1 MLIGLDVGGT
11 HVDAVLLQEK
21 KILKYVKVPTGE
33 GSLLASVGRALD
45 SLLREEDPSLVQ
57 QVNLSTTI
65 CTNAIVEK
73 NLPPVGMFLISGP
86 GLNPS
91 FLACGAATAFLSGA
105 IDHRGRETALLNT
118 AEITAAMH
126 DLQAKG
132 IRLAGIAGKFATK
145 NPSQEKEVR
154 RLTGPHFDQTAMGH
168 TLSGRLG
175 FPRRVYTTYLNL
187 AVWEVYSSF
196 VRAVSA
202 SLAQKGLRAPIHVLK
217 ADGGTML
224 LDASLQCPI
233 ETVLSG
239 PAASVMGAIAL
250 CPCNQDALVIDIG
263 GTTTDIALLA
273 NGEPLLEPKGITIEG
288 YPTLVRALG
297 SHPTGIGGDSQLRVK
312 NGEILVGPRRLGP
325 AMAFGGPA
333 PTPTDAMVLL
343 GLIDTGDREQALVA
357 MQLIANELGSEPA
370 TAANL
375 VCQAMVQAICQKAK
389 LIIEE
394 TNTRPVY
401 TVQEVLMERSIR
413 PSLAIVI
420 GGPALAIAPA
430 LEKALGIRTIF
441 PPSPGVANAVG
452 AAASR
457 TTAELTLLADTSQGK
472 LSVPEEDLT
481 ETIPN
486 NFSLAQAKAKAIEL
500 LRKRAARLGL
510 ADNPPVDVL
519 EEQSFNMVRGFTT
532 TGKDLRVRVQIRP
545 GVRLELAEGGKTLV
559 ES

>member
-11 HVDAVLLQEK
+11 HVDAVLLQER
-21 KILKYVKVPTGE
+21 KILKHVKVPTGE
-33 GSLLASVGRALD
+33 GSLLGPVGKALD
-45 SLLREEDPSLVQ
+45 SLLPEKDPNLVQ

-73 NLPPVGMFLISGP
+73 TVSPVGMFLISGP
-86 GLNPS
+86 GLDPS
-91 FLACGAATAFLSGA
+91 FLNCGASTTFLSGS
-105 IDHRGRETALLNT
+105 IDHRGRETAPLNP
-118 AEITAAMH
+118 AEINAARN

-132 IRLAGIAGKFATK
+132 IRLAGIVGKFATR
-145 NPSQEKEVR
+145 NPSQEKEVQ
-154 RLTGPHFDQTAMGH
+154 RLLRPHFDQIVMGH

-196 VRAVSA
+196 VKAVSA

-224 LDASLQCPI
+224 LDASLKYPV

-239 PAASVMGAIAL
+239 PAASIMGALAL

-273 NGEPLLEPKGITIEG
+273 NGEPLLEPTGITIEG

-297 SHPTGIGGDSQLRVK
+297 SHPAGIGGDSQIRVSK
-312 NGEILVGPRRLGP
+312 GEIRIGPRRLGP

-333 PTPTDAMVLL
+333 PTPTDAMIVL
-343 GLIDTGDREQALVA
+343 GLVDLGDRELAWAA
-357 MQLIANELGSEPA
+357 MQIIAGELGCEP
-370 TAANL
+370 TKAAKL
-375 VCQAMVQAICQKAK
+375 VHQAMVGAICQKAEE
-389 LIIEE
+389 IIKE

-413 PSLAIVI
+413 PGIAIVI
-420 GGPALAIAPA
+420 GGPAPAIAPA
-430 LEKALGIRTIF
+430 LGKALGMQTII
-441 PPSPGVANAVG
+441 PPNPGVANAVG

-457 TTAELTLLADTSQGK
+457 TTTELTLLADTSQGK

-481 ETIPN
+481 ETIPY
-486 NFSLAQAKAKAIEL
+486 NFSLAQARAKAIDL

-510 ADNPPVDVL
+510 TDNPPVDVL

-532 TGKDLRVRVQIRP
+532 TGKDLRVRVQVRP
-545 GVRLELAEGGKTLV
+545 GVRVQFEEGGETLAE
-559 ES
+559 S